1 MHIGDKRRS
10 TWRLAGDSYRG
21 VTRLIGIR
29 DGREENKQTCED
41 RGGYGKTF
49 HKPLFIGRDFQK
61 RKRFDHLER
70 GPCVQ
75 KNFDWAFLN
84 GQKATRP
91 ELGWLE
97 RSDARAEQGERVTR
111 SLFKN
116 DSPALPK
123 FDTITVSPI
132 T

>member
-21 VTRLIGIR
+21 VTRLIGTR

-49 HKPLFIGRDFQK
+49 HKPLFIGRDFSK
-61 RKRFDHLER
+61 ENRFDHLER

-75 KNFDWAFLN
+75 KNFDCLFLMIKN
-84 GQKATRP
+84 ATRP
-91 ELGWLE
+91 GLGCLE
-97 RSDARAEQGERVTR
+97 GSDASAEQGLHR
-111 SLFKN
+111 
-116 DSPALPK
+116 
-123 FDTITVSPI
+123 
-132 T
+132 